1 MDESE
6 LELSLYPK
14 QGVVI
19 DTSIYSDIDKNT
31 IDDKC
36 KNTIDDECKETI
48 DDECKETNENNSGSY
63 SFTVDI
69 YKTSRVDDEDNNIII
84 KKRYSQSIHPLFY
97 VIIGC
102 IIIVVIA
109 FITM

>member
-1 MDESE
+1 MEEPE
-6 LELSLYPK
+6 LKLSLYPK
-14 QGVVI
+14 QGIVI
-19 DTSIYSDIDKNT
+19 DTSTYSDIYKNT

-36 KNTIDDECKETI
+36 KNTI

-69 YKTSRVDDEDNNIII
+69 YKKPRIDDKDNNIII
-84 KKRYSQSIHPLFY
+84 KKRNSKSIHPLFY
-97 VIIGC
+97 IIIGC